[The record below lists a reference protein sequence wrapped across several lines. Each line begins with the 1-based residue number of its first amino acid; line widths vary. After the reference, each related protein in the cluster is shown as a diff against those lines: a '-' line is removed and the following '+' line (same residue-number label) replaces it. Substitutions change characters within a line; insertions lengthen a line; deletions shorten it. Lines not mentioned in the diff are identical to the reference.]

1 MSTSALA
8 TPRQT
13 ARSQAPTLR
22 ALLFLHLVPRRNSC
36 PRVWGLRGI
45 LLLVPPAQEAR
56 CHEDPEDMNLSMH
69 LEAEHGMFCN
79 WRELAKIFATQVA
92 FSSTVAAAAT
102 CEGGGLLLG
111 ITALLW
117 LATCSTV
124 TIYGCWV

>member
-1 MSTSALA
+1 MSSRLGPSWHLA
-8 TPRQT
+8 
-13 ARSQAPTLR
+13 
-22 ALLFLHLVPRRNSC
+22 FVPA
-36 PRVWGLRGI
+36 
-45 LLLVPPAQEAR
+45 AQEAR
-56 CHEDPEDMNLSMH
+56 CHEGSKREDMNFSGH
-69 LEAEHGMFCN
+69 LEAMCKHGMFCN

-102 CEGGGLLLG
+102 CEGGRLLLG